1 MAGSSLFRC
10 KSIDQ
15 LIADSEHPER
25 RLNKSLGWL
34 SLTGLGIGAIIGT
47 GVFVLTGTAA
57 ANEIVQYPS
66 IVKAPL
72 LQVILYGQH
81 AAGIAG
87 RPGAGP
93 AIALSYALVA
103 VVCALAALCFAEL
116 ASMIPIAGSAYTYT
130 YATLG
135 ELPAWVIGWDLI
147 LEYAVSN
154 MAVAVGFSAYAVS
167 LLASFGI
174 QLPSWLTTPAYL
186 PESGWHFNFNLLGFL
201 IVMLLTAVLVA
212 GIRES
217 ARANGAM
224 VAVKIAAILLFILAA
239 SKYVEPVN
247 WTPFMPNGWQ
257 GVLTGSAIVFFTYIG
272 FDSVS
277 TAAEEARNP
286 QRDLPAGIL
295 ISLLVCALLYV
306 GLAAVL
312 TGVQPWHTLRN
323 AAPVAGALQAL
334 GLRRVQQWVSIGALT
349 GMISSLLVF
358 QLGQARIWFSM
369 SRDGLLPRALSRV
382 HSHFRTPH
390 IATVAAGIA
399 VGIPAG
405 IFDIGTLADLANIG
419 TLFAFV
425 LVSLAVLILR
435 RTQPDRHRAF
445 RVPFSPLLPLLSV
458 FCCLLLMAGLT
469 IENWLRFL
477 AWLCMGLLIYFA
489 YSRKRSA
496 LAAGKEIR
504 A

>member
-306 GLAAVL
+306 
-312 TGVQPWHTLRN
+312 
-323 AAPVAGALQAL
+323 
-334 GLRRVQQWVSIGALT
+334 
-349 GMISSLLVF
+349 
-358 QLGQARIWFSM
+358 
-369 SRDGLLPRALSRV
+369 
-382 HSHFRTPH
+382 
-390 IATVAAGIA
+390 
-399 VGIPAG
+399 
-405 IFDIGTLADLANIG
+405 
-419 TLFAFV
+419 
-425 LVSLAVLILR
+425 
-435 RTQPDRHRAF
+435 
-445 RVPFSPLLPLLSV
+445 
-458 FCCLLLMAGLT
+458 
-469 IENWLRFL
+469 
-477 AWLCMGLLIYFA
+477 
-489 YSRKRSA
+489 
-496 LAAGKEIR
+496 
-504 A
+504 

>member
-1 MAGSSLFRC
+1 M
-10 KSIDQ
+10 
-15 LIADSEHPER
+15 
-25 RLNKSLGWL
+25 
-34 SLTGLGIGAIIGT
+34 
-47 GVFVLTGTAA
+47 
-57 ANEIVQYPS
+57 
-66 IVKAPL
+66 
-72 LQVILYGQH
+72 
-81 AAGIAG
+81 
-87 RPGAGP
+87 
-93 AIALSYALVA
+93 
-103 VVCALAALCFAEL
+103 
-116 ASMIPIAGSAYTYT
+116 
-130 YATLG
+130 
-135 ELPAWVIGWDLI
+135 
-147 LEYAVSN
+147 
-154 MAVAVGFSAYAVS
+154 
-167 LLASFGI
+167 
-174 QLPSWLTTPAYL
+174 
-186 PESGWHFNFNLLGFL
+186 
-201 IVMLLTAVLVA
+201 
-212 GIRES
+212 
-217 ARANGAM
+217 
-224 VAVKIAAILLFILAA
+224 
-239 SKYVEPVN
+239 
-247 WTPFMPNGWQ
+247 
-257 GVLTGSAIVFFTYIG
+257 
-272 FDSVS
+272 
-277 TAAEEARNP
+277 
-286 QRDLPAGIL
+286 
-295 ISLLVCALLYV
+295 
-306 GLAAVL
+306 L